1 MRGDTLQ
8 GSLTGLTDYA
18 LVTITLLVIS
28 KPSWVQVVTLH
39 GPILSETVN
48 DNWTLANQLQWTTN
62 QTTKL
67 FILKIAFIYFFFKVL
82 AILFRYHYKIILD
95 MDGALDGEQ
104 SAFNPIKLTVDA
116 NQSLL
121 ITYF

>member
-1 MRGDTLQ
+1 MSS
-8 GSLTGLTDYA
+8 GSD
-18 LVTITLLVIS
+18 ITWTNTEWIS
-28 KPSWVQVVTLH
+28 QWQLDPRE
-39 GPILSETVN
+39 PATVN
-48 DNWTLANQLQWTTN
+48 DKS
-62 QTTKL
+62 TKL
-67 FILKIAFIYFFFKVL
+67 FILKIAFNFFFFKVL

-121 ITYF
+121 ITYL